1 MEKIKSDGWV
11 YFEILKTYYGMS
23 NNPAALHDPICSPAW
38 IFSEDDPKSFWAS
51 GSFVNELIHGLF
63 FLIFYIFPRKLDLFH
78 HLSTKKINGTAT
90 LSGIKIT
97 FILRVN
103 GFFFFI

>member
-51 GSFVNELIHGLF
+51 GSFVNELIHGKGYCSSHKN
-63 FLIFYIFPRKLDLFH
+63 IVYKKL
-78 HLSTKKINGTAT
+78 
-90 LSGIKIT
+90 
-97 FILRVN
+97 
-103 GFFFFI
+103 